1 MLICLTSQF
10 ELRKN
15 EREKGSGDKSH
26 SHTGSS
32 NTNRRPRSS
41 SCVSTYS
48 KMLAKIPFILLATWG
63 IYMSCK
69 PPNPQPP
76 QRERF
81 PLSVPHW
88 QWLENSGYVQW
99 APVIIRVSNYA
110 WRIIFIRTHWTIP
123 ARFHNSY
130 FASLRYQLS
139 WHLRTLLNHH
149 PYPNQ
154 YYRCS
159 FGTME
164 SPKTFIC
171 QMPLQ

>member
-1 MLICLTSQF
+1 MKITFQPQVGILLNQNEDKSSKKITLVHGRGERTSFMLICLTSQF

-15 EREKGSGDKSH
+15 EKEKGSGDKSH
-26 SHTGSS
+26 SHSS
-32 NTNRRPRSS
+32 NVQVVYFPR
-41 SCVSTYS
+41 STYS
-48 KMLAKIPFILLATWG
+48 KMLTKIPFILLATWG

-110 WRIIFIRTHWTIP
+110 CRIFFIRTH
-123 ARFHNSY
+123 
-130 FASLRYQLS
+130 
-139 WHLRTLLNHH
+139 
-149 PYPNQ
+149 
-154 YYRCS
+154 
-159 FGTME
+159 
-164 SPKTFIC
+164 
-171 QMPLQ
+171 